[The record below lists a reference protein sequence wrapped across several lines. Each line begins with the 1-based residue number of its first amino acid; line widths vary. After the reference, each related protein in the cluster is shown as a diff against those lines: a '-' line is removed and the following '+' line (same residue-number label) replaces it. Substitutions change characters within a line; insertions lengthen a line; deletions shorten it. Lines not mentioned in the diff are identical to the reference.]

1 MFDFFITNHL
11 ISANQSGFKTGD
23 SCVNQLLSITNGIRQ
38 GNCCNNL
45 ATRVI
50 PTTSLPQS
58 VLPHLSSNEP
68 VA

>member
-38 GNCCNNL
+38 GK
-45 ATRVI
+45 
-50 PTTSLPQS
+50 LP
-58 VLPHLSSNEP
+58 
-68 VA
+68 